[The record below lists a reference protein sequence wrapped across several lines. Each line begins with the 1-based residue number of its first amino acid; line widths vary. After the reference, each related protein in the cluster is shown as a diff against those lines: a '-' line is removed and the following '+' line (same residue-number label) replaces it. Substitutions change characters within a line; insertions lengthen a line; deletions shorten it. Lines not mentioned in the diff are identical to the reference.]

1 MGTHLLFCSSLLLIL
16 RDGRLGFCLIFT
28 SPHLILGASHSSE
41 QKFAG
46 SIKEILQLL
55 QLLCSY
61 LLRESTSSHPAAS
74 PVPRHLHSCTAPG
87 QINFFVCCSQQ
98 TFCYVLSAWC
108 FSRVPS
114 QKGRSCLEALEA
126 GSRGAPA
133 GEQPQVVTG
142 IQSAVSIRKWQ
153 AQRPQN
159 FLPPWRN
166 RYRLFLL
173 TSCTVNVSGDRIH
186 TFGIHTSCIATQDK
200 VTSLQHLQLSNRILT
215 LTGFLA
221 EKHCVFQLAVTK
233 KSSLLCSVILMVVL
247 CISTNWGEETPTIP
261 ALLFYICT
269 SIHRTSINTNFPHT
283 ETSCWILWH

>member
-16 RDGRLGFCLIFT
+16 RDGRLGFCSDL
-28 SPHLILGASHSSE
+28 HL
-41 QKFAG
+41 
-46 SIKEILQLL
+46 
-55 QLLCSY
+55 
-61 LLRESTSSHPAAS
+61 TSSWVQVTPLNRNLQEVSKKSCSCYNSSAHISSGRAPPLIQQLHQSPDTYTAAQHQDRS
-74 PVPRHLHSCTAPG
+74 IFLFAAHSKLSVM
-87 QINFFVCCSQQ
+87 F
-98 TFCYVLSAWC
+98 VLSAWC

-233 KSSLLCSVILMVVL
+233 KALFS
-247 CISTNWGEETPTIP
+247 
-261 ALLFYICT
+261 ALLFLWWSSVYPLIEEKKLPLFQPFCSTSVHLYIE
-269 SIHRTSINTNFPHT
+269 H
-283 ETSCWILWH
+283 L